1 MMGARLDIHADAQN
15 ELATMLAAGK
25 IVVHGTL
32 TGNTML
38 YGSEGGRVIV
48 GGDIGTRGC
57 INAVSNPKGP
67 GLKVFILGTALEYLA
82 ESLMGG
88 TVVVM
93 GLERAERGNLVRK
106 RILYPG
112 QSILPG
118 ASSGKVV
125 FYDPLGD
132 GLDPGQY
139 AGCNKENLTDEDW
152 KEVSNIINDANNELG
167 LNLEFNTNNETF
179 SGNINGTHVIIDR
192 NSFIKLVPLSSA
204 QRKQKASEEK
214 EQKRKLLREQAEG
227 ALAESVTTAEAV
239 EFLTQISNALDPSF
253 SLVYNFL
260 KDFFAEQGDAGNVA
274 HSAEAL
280 TDIVLSRVLPVDE
293 STAYDLVRE
302 ALKRLISKGLVRSVE
317 EDGQQWYSAAQ
328 ASGKVIEFSDLTGAE
343 LDRAITGSL

>member
-1 MMGARLDIHADAQN
+1 M
-15 ELATMLAAGK
+15 
-25 IVVHGTL
+25 
-32 TGNTML
+32 
-38 YGSEGGRVIV
+38 
-48 GGDIGTRGC
+48 
-57 INAVSNPKGP
+57 
-67 GLKVFILGTALEYLA
+67 
-82 ESLMGG
+82 
-88 TVVVM
+88 
-93 GLERAERGNLVRK
+93 
-106 RILYPG
+106 
-112 QSILPG
+112 
-118 ASSGKVV
+118 
-125 FYDPLGD
+125 
-132 GLDPGQY
+132 
-139 AGCNKENLTDEDW
+139 
-152 KEVSNIINDANNELG
+152 
-167 LNLEFNTNNETF
+167 
-179 SGNINGTHVIIDR
+179 
-192 NSFIKLVPLSSA
+192 PLSSA